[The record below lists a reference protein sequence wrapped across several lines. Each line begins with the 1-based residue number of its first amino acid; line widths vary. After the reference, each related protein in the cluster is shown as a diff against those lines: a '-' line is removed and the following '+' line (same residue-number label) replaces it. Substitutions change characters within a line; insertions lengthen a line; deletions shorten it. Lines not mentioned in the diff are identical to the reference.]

1 MLKPDRLFS
10 DGMVL
15 QQGQVVPV
23 WGLADPGAPVA
34 VTMQGQTAHATAD
47 AQGRWQALCGPF
59 AASFDEEMTITAPGQ
74 QCTLRD
80 VQVGEV
86 WLAGGQSNMEFHMR
100 YDADFPQEK
109 ETCQNSALR
118 FFDYP
123 EVSYPGQIE
132 EADYGKHYAF
142 WRQATPESLER
153 FSAVGYYFAKEL
165 QQRYKVPV
173 GVIGCNWGGTPAA
186 AWMSPAAIRAGG
198 GQVWLDEYAAATREL
213 DLDDYNARFAANP
226 QSYQTD
232 LLGSPINDWM
242 MQGCTAAQLVQK
254 LRELGIDLAKIDP
267 AAAAPPIGPK
277 HFCRPGGLYESMVK
291 AVAPYGIRGVIW
303 YQGESDGDTH
313 PETYETLFPALIADW
328 RRLWGRE
335 LPFLFVQL
343 APFER
348 WMQCTGE
355 RYGIV
360 RAAQQHTADTV
371 PGTAM
376 AVTTDVGMQYDI
388 HPKKKQPLGRRLALL
403 AENKVYGEKDVLCE
417 APALTGLTAADG
429 ALTLTFAHAGAGLYL
444 APAAP
449 DGTPFAPGVFSG
461 VQVWQNGAALDA
473 AALTARAAG
482 NTVTLCGPAIRAGAP
497 TRVEIAQTPWCQVNL
512 YNSAGI
518 PARPGC
524 RTAND

>member
-1 MLKPDRLFS
+1 
-10 DGMVL
+10 
-15 QQGQVVPV
+15 
-23 WGLADPGAPVA
+23 
-34 VTMQGQTAHATAD
+34 
-47 AQGRWQALCGPF
+47 
-59 AASFDEEMTITAPGQ
+59 
-74 QCTLRD
+74 
-80 VQVGEV
+80 
-86 WLAGGQSNMEFHMR
+86 
-100 YDADFPQEK
+100 
-109 ETCQNSALR
+109 
-118 FFDYP
+118 
-123 EVSYPGQIE
+123 
-132 EADYGKHYAF
+132 
-142 WRQATPESLER
+142 
-153 FSAVGYYFAKEL
+153 
-165 QQRYKVPV
+165 
-173 GVIGCNWGGTPAA
+173 
-186 AWMSPAAIRAGG
+186 
-198 GQVWLDEYAAATREL
+198 
-213 DLDDYNARFAANP
+213 
-226 QSYQTD
+226 
-232 LLGSPINDWM
+232 
-242 MQGCTAAQLVQK
+242 
-254 LRELGIDLAKIDP
+254 
-267 AAAAPPIGPK
+267 
-277 HFCRPGGLYESMVK
+277 MVK

-313 PETYETLFPALIADW
+313 PETYETLFPALVADW

-360 RAAQQHTADTV
+360 RTAQQHAADTV
-371 PGTAM
+371 PGTAL

-388 HPKKKQPLGRRLALL
+388 HPKKKQPVGRRLALL
-403 AENKVYGEKDVLCE
+403 AENKVYGEKDVVCE